1 MTREETDSQDKSGG
15 IRFDDRVAIVT
26 GAGAGLGRVYALE
39 LAKRGAK
46 VVVNDL
52 GSAPDGTGSGTS
64 SADRVVGDIKALGVE
79 AVASYDSVATPE
91 GGQNIVDKAIGA
103 FGRVDILIN
112 NAGILRDKTLLKME
126 PDLWKAVLEVHLNG
140 TYNVT
145 RPALANMRENAY
157 GRIVFTTSAAGL
169 YGNFGQTNYSAAK
182 MGVIGLMNSVKLEAL
197 KYNIKVNTVAPVA
210 ATRLTEHIM
219 SQERI
224 EIARPEFVAPLVL
237 YLCSEKLEDTG
248 MIFNA
253 GMGCFSRAALLTGGV
268 VRIGERGE
276 IPTPE
281 AVAANMDRIKSLDGA
296 VEFPN
301 LRAAMA
307 SIDEAVGVASQ

>member
-1 MTREETDSQDKSGG
+1 MTPPEMDSQGQRET

-39 LAKRGAK
+39 LAKRGAR

-52 GSAPDGTGSGTS
+52 GGAQDGTGSGTTAS
-64 SADRVVGDIKALGVE
+64 DSVVAEIKDLGGE
-79 AVASYDSVATPE
+79 AVSSYDSVATPE
-91 GGQNIVDKAIGA
+91 GGKNIVDTAIKT

-112 NAGILRDKTLLKME
+112 NAGILRDKSLLKME
-126 PDLWKAVLEVHLNG
+126 PELWKAVLEVHLNG

-182 MGVIGLMNSVKLEAL
+182 MGVIGFMNSAKLEAM
-197 KYNIKVNTVAPVA
+197 KYNIKINTVAPVA
-210 ATRLTEHIM
+210 ATRMTENIM
-219 SQERI
+219 SSERL
-224 EIARPEFVAPLVL
+224 EMAKPEFVAPLVL
-237 YLCSEKLEDTG
+237 YLCSEHLEDTG

-253 GMGCFSRAALLTGGV
+253 GMGCFSRAAVLTGAV
-268 VRIGERGE
+268 VKIGKKGE

-281 AVAANMDRIKSLDGA
+281 VVAANMDRIKSLDGS
-296 VEFPN
+296 VEFTN

-307 SIDEAVGVASQ
+307 SIDEAAGAASQ